1 MLRELN
7 LEEQGVKSRGD
18 WVRYLGFLMRPY
30 GLLFLYNMYIKTRE
44 RQ

>member
-18 WVRYLGFLMRPY
+18 WVRYLGVPHAAMACYFIQY
-30 GLLFLYNMYIKTRE
+30 VH
-44 RQ
+44 